1 MATDE
6 NRRQY
11 EDEGYFVLDE
21 GVTAAELAQLRAIC
35 DRYITEYDTS
45 AAVPE
50 PEGAAGGDPEMQLRI
65 MPDGRTFRTNIVNRK
80 GYRYHLAG
88 HYFDDPALRELM
100 RGPRM
105 AEICMATLGPEAF
118 VYYDQFTVKGP
129 EGADTAR
136 DDGSAGIAE
145 GRCSTTTSWL
155 AIPDD
160 RTSSPGTRT
169 AATSRRGTR
178 CRLPRGW
185 RSTI

>member
-88 HYFDDPALRELM
+88 HYFDDPGAARVDARPEDGRDLHGHAGAGGFRVLRPVHGQGTGG
-100 RGPRM
+100 RGHR
-105 AEICMATLGPEAF
+105 A
-118 VYYDQFTVKGP
+118 
-129 EGADTAR
+129 
-136 DDGSAGIAE
+136 
-145 GRCSTTTSWL
+145 
-155 AIPDD
+155 
-160 RTSSPGTRT
+160 
-169 AATSRRGTR
+169 
-178 CRLPRGW
+178 
-185 RSTI
+185 